1 MFIQLHDVIT
11 DENPKTAGLFILTAN
26 NNKNKI
32 FISRSFADRDLTKYT
47 STNEE
52 HALVYFH
59 RQAAIEAIN
68 TNFNYTGLALHI
80 ERIAVSEN
88 AKVHAKNTD
97 TIKKLAKNE
106 SRRKRDPKPWK

>member
-1 MFIQLHDVIT
+1 MLIQLHDVIT

-26 NNKNKI
+26 NKKNKI
-32 FISRSFADRDLTKYT
+32 FISRSFIDHDLTKYT
-47 STNEE
+47 STNKE
-52 HALVYFH
+52 HALVYFN

-68 TNFNYTGLALHI
+68 TNFKYTCLSLHI

-88 AKVHAKNTD
+88 AKEHAKNTD

-106 SRRKRDPKPWK
+106 ARRKREPKPWK

>member
-1 MFIQLHDVIT
+1 MFIKLQDVIT

-26 NNKNKI
+26 KDKNKI
-32 FISRSFADRDLTKYT
+32 FISRSFADHKLTKYT
-47 STNEE
+47 STNKE
-52 HALVYFH
+52 HALVYFN

-68 TNFNYTGLALHI
+68 THFKYTGLSLHI

-88 AKVHAKNTD
+88 AKEHAKKAD

-106 SRRKRDPKPWK
+106 DRRKRETKSWN